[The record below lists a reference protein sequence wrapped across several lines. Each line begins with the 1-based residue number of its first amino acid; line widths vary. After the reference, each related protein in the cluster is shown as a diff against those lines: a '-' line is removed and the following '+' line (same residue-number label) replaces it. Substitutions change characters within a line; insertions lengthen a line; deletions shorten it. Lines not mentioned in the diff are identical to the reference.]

1 MISRQF
7 ISKIF
12 AFFVGLSCVYIAY
25 EFNSKSNTVLSGSI
39 YGTTWTI
46 SSSDYI
52 SDYHQVNIN
61 KILNSVDSV
70 ASNYKDTSEVSIIN
84 IKPLNNYFEISD
96 ELTELITTAEIV
108 KNQSNGFYDITLGK
122 ISASKGFSPDFGLD
136 LSDDISAGNKK
147 YELKTNKLI
156 KYQDFWFDMSS
167 IAKGFA
173 VQQIHDY
180 LISNDLTNHL
190 IDIGGEVII
199 NGTNKSNAWVIGI
212 QDPRNQLDKPF
223 FLVSNDKSNFL
234 AIATSGEYRN
244 YRYDNDKLVTHTFDP
259 FTKKSISGNLES
271 ITIISQNSATIADAY
286 ATAVNVM
293 GFERGLDFVNSNGIA
308 ALFIINEEGELKSI
322 KSQKWYDLEL

>member
-136 LSDDISAGNKK
+136 LSDYVRLATQNMN
-147 YELKTNKLI
+147 LKPINLLSIRIFGLI
-156 KYQDFWFDMSS
+156 CLQ
-167 IAKGFA
+167 
-173 VQQIHDY
+173 
-180 LISNDLTNHL
+180 
-190 IDIGGEVII
+190 
-199 NGTNKSNAWVIGI
+199 
-212 QDPRNQLDKPF
+212 
-223 FLVSNDKSNFL
+223 
-234 AIATSGEYRN
+234 
-244 YRYDNDKLVTHTFDP
+244 
-259 FTKKSISGNLES
+259 
-271 ITIISQNSATIADAY
+271 
-286 ATAVNVM
+286 
-293 GFERGLDFVNSNGIA
+293 
-308 ALFIINEEGELKSI
+308 
-322 KSQKWYDLEL
+322 